1 MIAIRPMLASHGG
14 EFCIVILLIVAGLGA
29 YIWAKHSLRF
39 ERRWL
44 LGGVVMIDVLAFWIC
59 LAVIQE
65 SHLFYAPNHFLSPL
79 FLLTDYRIGIVLIL
93 AMTIWTT
100 AMIGL
105 ASRRLWLWATGR
117 QASK

>member
-79 FLLTDYRIGIVLIL
+79 FPLTDYRIGIVLIL